1 MDSRNRTIAE
11 INLKTL
17 TAQEYVQEHLS
28 KPEQYRQTAEAAA
41 DLAQACLKYAR
52 SLEGTNQGRYDSY
65 WCLTKVIK
73 KYATFMMTAEIADIP
88 LDLEIKAEKAQS
100 WADELSA
107 GREEKEAV
115 SPEEKQKLDEE
126 TEERLARNQKNDLP
140 GIRTRTFFPE
150 EEVLGKTV
158 DRLKV
163 NTILLKKGILT
174 KEIFKLAG
182 LSEAT
187 YYKILTGK
195 PISLASK
202 YKLANALG
210 VNLTEILKES
220 EGANNE

>member
-1 MDSRNRTIAE
+1 MESNRWLAE
-11 INLKTL
+11 SKLKTII
-17 TAQEYVQEHLS
+17 AQEYVQEHMS
-28 KPEQYRQTAEAAA
+28 KPELYRQVAEDAA
-41 DLAQACLKYAR
+41 DLAQACLKYAKA
-52 SLEGTNQGRYDSY
+52 LEGTSQQDLYRGFR
-65 WCLTKVIK
+65 LVIDL
-73 KYATFMMTAEIADIP
+73 YAGLMNTAEITDIP
-88 LDLEIKAEKAQS
+88 LDPEIKLAKAQS
-100 WADELSA
+100 WADRLSA

-115 SPEEKQKLDEE
+115 TLAEAVKEKQELDKE
-126 TEERLARNQKNDLP
+126 T
-140 GIRTRTFFPE
+140 E

-195 PISLASK
+195 PVSLASK

-220 EGANNE
+220 EGANNG

>member
-1 MDSRNRTIAE
+1 MMNNRRIAE
-11 INLKTL
+11 SNLKMIL
-17 TAQEYVQEHLS
+17 AQEYVQDHMS
-28 KPEQYRQTAEAAA
+28 KPELYRQVAEEAAEF
-41 DLAQACLKYAR
+41 AQACLKYAR
-52 SLEGTNQGRYDSY
+52 ALEGTDSSNSY
-65 WCLTKVIK
+65 WGLMRVIDV
-73 KYATFMMTAEIADIP
+73 YAGLMNAAEITDIP
-88 LDLEIKAEKAQS
+88 LDPEVKLARAQS
-100 WADELSA
+100 WADRLSA
-107 GREEKEAV
+107 GQEEKEAV

-187 YYKILTGK
+187 YYKILTGQ
-195 PISLASK
+195 SAWQ
-202 YKLANALG
+202 
-210 VNLTEILKES
+210 VNTSWLMR
-220 EGANNE
+220 